1 MFIFAHHKGKVLQ
14 KNKIILIVV
23 WEGMVCPCLLLRET
37 YQRLNGGICPSLWI
51 IRESGFNEGEA
62 KDNKENKPL
71 NFVIALSFIFFFE
84 FSLRNLKLQ

>member
-1 MFIFAHHKGKVLQ
+1 
-14 KNKIILIVV
+14 
-23 WEGMVCPCLLLRET
+23 MVCPCLLLRET